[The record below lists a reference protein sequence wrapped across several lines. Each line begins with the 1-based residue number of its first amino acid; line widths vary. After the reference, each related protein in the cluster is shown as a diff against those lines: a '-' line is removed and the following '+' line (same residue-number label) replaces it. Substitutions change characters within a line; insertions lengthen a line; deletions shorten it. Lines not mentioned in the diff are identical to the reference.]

1 MLNLFGNESV
11 SIILALFVVLYGL
24 NLAKMELPN
33 FIQNLFNNTIFKVV
47 FLSLLIIYSFDKA
60 PHVAL
65 IVALVFVL
73 TLEYLNHE
81 EIKETFAY
89 YESFRNQLHN

>member
-1 MLNLFGNESV
+1 
-11 SIILALFVVLYGL
+11 
-24 NLAKMELPN
+24 MELPN
-33 FIQNLFNNTIFKVV
+33 FLQNLFNNTIFKVV

-89 YESFRNQLHN
+89 YESFKNQVRNN